1 MSNDNVKTSEL
12 AVKDFVSSIRA
23 NYPDYLLNNANNDNY
38 VVGYLTGF
46 LNVLA
51 DENPEVMERIVGH
64 ADMIK
69 LQIESK
75 RKDELDARFAS

>member
-1 MSNDNVKTSEL
+1 MSNDNVKTAEL
-12 AVKDFVSSIRA
+12 VVKDFISVIRT
-23 NYPDYLLNNANNDNY
+23 NYPDYMLDHSTDNY

-69 LQIESK
+69 LQVESK